1 MRVIKTVREMKAAA
15 REARATGKSIGF
27 VPTMGY
33 FHEGHLSLMR
43 RARAENEVVVVS
55 LFVNPTQF
63 GPQEDLATY
72 PRDFAR
78 DCRLAEE
85 VGVDLLFAPSGEE
98 MYPPGY
104 CTYVNVERIT
114 EHLCGRSRPGHFRGV
129 ATVVLKLF
137 NIVQPDRAYFGNKDF
152 QQRVVIERM
161 VRDLN
166 LDLEIVALPIVREPD
181 GLALSSRNE
190 YLNSEERQAAL
201 VLSRSLR
208 AAKRWVQEG
217 ERDAERLRERVRALI
232 AAEPR
237 ARIDYVALVD
247 PETFEDIST
256 LDRPALLALAVHIG
270 PARLIDNA
278 LLQP

>member
-1 MRVIKTVREMKAAA
+1 MKAAA